1 MRSGRACRRRST
13 SRSISTLTL
22 ISISM
27 VSRSNSSRFVLV
39 LAWLVA
45 MGAPLAPLAAQAPAP
60 TAPPPPPLRLSFAD
74 AVRLASGEVPVVA
87 LATLRTTE
95 ADARVRQARAA
106 LLPSLSLG
114 GAWVNR
120 DFNSK
125 SLGIPFPPQFNLPNP
140 VPPCDNYDGR
150 VTVTQTL
157 FDWSSVARVRAAG
170 AQADG
175 SRAERGVTVEG
186 AALTAALAYLRAARG
201 QAAVAARQADSALAA
216 ELVGLAQAQ
225 KAAGVSG
232 AIDVTRARTQLV
244 TAEGLLIVAR
254 NQMDRARIDVTR
266 ALGLDPATPL
276 TLTDSL
282 ASTLGAAE
290 VPAER
295 DAAVTA
301 ALAGRPDLGAE
312 LARGVAARRSG
323 TAIRAERLPR
333 VGVEAD
339 YGVNGLTGP
348 SALSTRQVALQVT
361 LPILDGFRREARAAE
376 QDAVV
381 RESQVRES
389 DLRWPIAAEGD
400 AALLGL
406 AAVGVRRWIYSLSH
420 VSTDN
425 AQVDGHII
433 PILPKVGGYVV
444 EVRTDE
450 NRQVKA
456 GDTLVVL
463 DDRDYK
469 ARLAQAEADL
479 AVALAGV
486 SNRARVGQAEAQVAQ
501 MQANA
506 EKAHADLERIKP
518 LAEKDIVPKQAL
530 DAAEAAARAA
540 DAGLAAAQAALLGAD
555 ARVAAARAARDQAAL
570 NLSYTRITAPS
581 EGVVSKKSVEIG
593 QLVQRVS
600 RS

>member
-1 MRSGRACRRRST
+1 
-13 SRSISTLTL
+13 
-22 ISISM
+22 M

-140 VPPCDNYDGR
+140 VPPFDNYDGR

-282 ASTLGAAE
+282 APTLGAAE

-312 LARGVAARRSG
+312 LARGAAARRSG

-389 DLRWPIAAEGD
+389 DLRWQIAAEVD
-400 AALLGL
+400 AALLDLRSAQAQQAVAAEQLRL
-406 AAVGVRRWIYSLSH
+406 AEDELAQSRERFKAGVAGNIE
-420 VSTDN
+420 VIN
-425 AQVDGHII
+425 AQTNLI
-433 PILPKVGGYVV
+433 
-444 EVRTDE
+444 
-450 NRQVKA
+450 
-456 GDTLVVL
+456 
-463 DDRDYK
+463 
-469 ARLAQAEADL
+469 
-479 AVALAGV
+479 
-486 SNRARVGQAEAQVAQ
+486 RARDTEIDARFAA
-501 MQANA
+501 ATA
-506 EKAHADLERIKP
+506 RIS
-518 LAEKDIVPKQAL
+518 L
-530 DAAEAAARAA
+530 ARAA
-540 DAGLAAAQAALLGAD
+540 GV
-555 ARVAAARAARDQAAL
+555 ARTL
-570 NLSYTRITAPS
+570 H
-581 EGVVSKKSVEIG
+581 
-593 QLVQRVS
+593 
-600 RS
+600 